1 MVRYVD
7 SAGWTWQV
15 CEYADRAPDDRQ
27 PPLDARLGSITASR
41 EPAAATVEQPMR
53 ADGPPGS
60 DPERDR
66 TLYFFSRRGTRK
78 LRGSP
83 STWSELPRQ
92 QLEALC
98 ERAMEIG

>member
-27 PPLDARLGSITASR
+27 PSLDSRLGDVSAGRDVPVPSVRHAT
-41 EPAAATVEQPMR
+41 PA
-53 ADGPPGS
+53 DSPPGS
-60 DPERDR
+60 DVERDR

-78 LRGSP
+78 LLGSP
-83 STWSELPRQ
+83 ATWSELPRQ

-98 ERAMEIG
+98 ERAVEIG

>member
-27 PPLDARLGSITASR
+27 PPLDSRLGDLAGSR
-41 EPAAATVEQPMR
+41 ELPAPSARRTTP
-53 ADGPPGS
+53 ADRPPGT

-83 STWSELPRQ
+83 ATWSELPRQ